1 MTRPNWQ
8 HCSVLALAL
17 ALAAIFLSPA
27 YCRADPSKYPEF
39 AQQKLPDDVTP
50 EFISVDELLSEVR
63 SGKKPVIIDV
73 RSEEEFHEVHI
84 VGALSAPLGEFN
96 YHLKNIPRDRPVVL
110 Y

>member
-1 MTRPNWQ
+1 MKRSASQ
-8 HCSVLALAL
+8 RI
-17 ALAAIFLSPA
+17 IFLPA
-27 YCRADPSKYPEF
+27 LLTALLFVPTFTRADPSKYPEF

-50 EFISVDELLSEVR
+50 EFISVDELLTQVK

-73 RSEEEFHEVHI
+73 RSEEEFHEGHI

-96 YHLKNIPRDRPVVL
+96 YHLKTIPRDQPVVL

>member
-1 MTRPNWQ
+1 MRRSASQ
-8 HCSVLALAL
+8 RI
-17 ALAAIFLSPA
+17 IFLPA
-27 YCRADPSKYPEF
+27 LLTTLLLVPNFSRADPSKYPEF

-50 EFISVDELLSEVR
+50 EFISVDELLSEVK

-96 YHLKNIPRDRPVVL
+96 YHLKSIPRDRPVVL

>member
-1 MTRPNWQ
+1 MRRSASQ
-8 HCSVLALAL
+8 RI
-17 ALAAIFLSPA
+17 IFLPA
-27 YCRADPSKYPEF
+27 LLTVLLFVPNFSRADPSKYPEF

-50 EFISVDELLSEVR
+50 EFISVDELLSEVK

-96 YHLKNIPRDRPVVL
+96 YHLKSIPRDRPVVL

>member
-1 MTRPNWQ
+1 MKRTASQRI
-8 HCSVLALAL
+8 
-17 ALAAIFLSPA
+17 IFLPA
-27 YCRADPSKYPEF
+27 LLTALLLVPNFSRADPSKYPEF

-50 EFISVDELLSEVR
+50 EFISVDELLSEVK

-96 YHLKNIPRDRPVVL
+96 YHLKSIPRDRPVVL